1 MPSVRDL
8 VRRAAELEMPALALT
23 DNNSIAGLHELE
35 TAAREFHIQPILGC
49 ELDILPA
56 DHSIFQGRTHRLT
69 LLVENEHGY
78 RNLVELITKA
88 HDRPSDVP
96 PHVRFIELER
106 YGKGLIALTGSPRG
120 ELYHHLREGNP
131 ASTKEYLNRL
141 AAALG
146 RENLFF
152 EIIDP
157 ATGSP
162 MEEGKSGE
170 VVFTTLTRRGMPLIR
185 YRTGDISRFL
195 PERCP
200 CGTVLRSMQRVEGR
214 IGGNVKLGATGFLSM
229 TDLDEAL
236 FPLAFLLD
244 FSAALTCENGKD
256 RLHIEILAR
265 GAGGERTGRLA
276 RSALDAIPVVRA
288 AREKGALFV
297 SIGVRRE
304 GQSAPGS
311 MGKRRIIDYRYTNE
325 PA

>member
-1 MPSVRDL
+1 M
-8 VRRAAELEMPALALT
+8 
-23 DNNSIAGLHELE
+23 
-35 TAAREFHIQPILGC
+35 
-49 ELDILPA
+49 
-56 DHSIFQGRTHRLT
+56 
-69 LLVENEHGY
+69 
-78 RNLVELITKA
+78 
-88 HDRPSDVP
+88 
-96 PHVRFIELER
+96 
-106 YGKGLIALTGSPRG
+106 
-120 ELYHHLREGNP
+120 
-131 ASTKEYLNRL
+131 
-141 AAALG
+141 
-146 RENLFF
+146 
-152 EIIDP
+152 
-157 ATGSP
+157 
-162 MEEGKSGE
+162 
-170 VVFTTLTRRGMPLIR
+170 
-185 YRTGDISRFL
+185 
-195 PERCP
+195 
-200 CGTVLRSMQRVEGR
+200 EGR

-256 RLHIEILAR
+256 RLHIEILAM